1 MATKPIHK
9 IIKDGEEIYP
19 ITASDAVLCGDEE
32 TENLKNIIKE
42 LQGRIDELEKKT
54 QGLDT
59 TGNFIDK
66 VSAPGGF
73 FMK

>member
-1 MATKPIHK
+1 MASKSIQSLSK
-9 IIKDGEEIYP
+9 NGEEFFP
-19 ITASDAVLCGDEE
+19 QTSSDAVLCGTGED
-32 TENLKNIIKE
+32 TDLKTVIE
-42 LQGRIDELEKKT
+42 QLVQRIDELEKKT
-54 QGLDT
+54 QGLDS